1 MMNVDRKGAL
11 ANVKV
16 PAYIG

>member
-1 MMNVDRKGAL
+1 ML

-16 PAYIG
+16 P

>member
-1 MMNVDRKGAL
+1 MNVDLKGAL

>member
-1 MMNVDRKGAL
+1 VIE

-16 PAYIG
+16 I